1 MEWYELTAIG
11 LLAFGIA
18 WRLGGWRQCPQDQA
32 RI

>member
-18 WRLGGWRQCPQDQA
+18 WRLEGWRQRLRDRDPG
-32 RI
+32 